1 MMEFLSTRT
10 SRSATSSQRQSPSRG
25 HLSRWMKAAGVFIV
39 VSSTAF
45 TMASCARE
53 NQLRNVGYEAI
64 ATGKNSVF
72 PSTTT
77 ATEESGEPDAQPN
90 EEPETTTTNTTEPDV
105 ATEAPVPDINVL
117 SEDKHSQDPSK
128 DSMSELVAVRVGEH
142 TGYDRVVLEFT
153 GPGTPGYRTQ
163 YLDYPSRQVSGKP
176 VPIEGETALN
186 VDVTGTTMPVNV
198 ATTPVDPVPGK
209 GNIVKV
215 IPAGTFEDN
224 SQFIVDMKTA
234 RPYTVTVL
242 ENPTRVVI
250 DFQK

>member
-1 MMEFLSTRT
+1 MPMSFPIRPAD
-10 SRSATSSQRQSPSRG
+10 SRMISRQHTLGWGNTLKWKR
-25 HLSRWMKAAGVFIV
+25 AAGIFLV
-39 VSSTAF
+39 VCSAAVT
-45 TMASCARE
+45 TVGCAQE
-53 NQLRNVGYEAI
+53 NQLENVDYEAV
-64 ATGKNSVF
+64 ATGKNAVF
-72 PSTTT
+72 PSNT
-77 ATEESGEPDAQPN
+77 APLQEAGEPGTQPGHDPRTSD
-90 EEPETTTTNTTEPDV
+90 ESLDQLGV

-117 SEDKHSQDPSK
+117 SDDKKSQDPSK

-142 TGYDRVVLEFT
+142 TTYDRVVLEFT

-163 YLDYPSRQVSGKP
+163 YLSKPTRQVSGKA
-176 VPIEGETALN
+176 VDIEGETALN

-198 ATTPVDPVPGK
+198 AVTPVDPVPGK

-234 RPYTVTVL
+234 RPYTVTL
-242 ENPTRVVI
+242 MENPTRVVI